1 MDAPAGNIK
10 QIFAAIAHRY
20 DLANLVLSFGF
31 CLLWRWQ
38 VLRAVVESLPAD
50 GRIKGARALDLCTGT
65 GALLEG
71 LSRRFF
77 QVVGVDFCW
86 PMLEVANQRRRRGRL
101 AGCQLV
107 LGDALCLPFLDRTF
121 DIITVAY
128 GVRNL
133 CDIQQGLKEIRRVLK
148 KGGRVFVLEFSRP
161 RARIWREIFG
171 RYSRYLIPFVGW
183 LLTGKGKA
191 YQYLHE
197 STAVFPSGEEF
208 ARLLRQA
215 DFVQVEWRA
224 LSGSMAYLWSAVK
237 GCQETGYEGD
247 CGRLTS

>member
-1 MDAPAGNIK
+1 M
-10 QIFAAIAHRY
+10 
-20 DLANLVLSFGF
+20 
-31 CLLWRWQ
+31 
-38 VLRAVVESLPAD
+38 
-50 GRIKGARALDLCTGT
+50 
-65 GALLEG
+65 
-71 LSRRFF
+71 
-77 QVVGVDFCW
+77 
-86 PMLEVANQRRRRGRL
+86 
-101 AGCQLV
+101 
-107 LGDALCLPFLDRTF
+107 
-121 DIITVAY
+121 
-128 GVRNL
+128 